1 MAVII
6 TDIIGAIIILV
17 GIQQMAKGKLN
28 KNNAITVCLSIT
40 IIPIL
45 LLLIFY
51 VFTAVLIRGTAPF
64 SFDYL
69 SLAILNV
76 ELIMVVFYL
85 LSKCFSLPYSRLS
98 QDADASKNAVSIDR
112 VIKML
117 YCFIY
122 LSIILLLIISPV
134 IVPFIK
140 IIFAIGNAGISITK
154 SILTSGKIIESL
166 IGTIIGI
173 ILVCMFIMPLL
184 GVQGL
189 IVAYLFIIIAT
200 ILVILIIFHYIFII
214 NATIRFVMISRNI
227 RKYAVLY
234 CFLMLIPIVNIV
246 SAIILIIKARKEL
259 KNEGYSVGLFGV
271 KVKRGI

>member
-117 YCFIY
+117 YCFY
-122 LSIILLLIISPV
+122 VDKCRCSSMV
-134 IVPFIK
+134 
-140 IIFAIGNAGISITK
+140 
-154 SILTSGKIIESL
+154 ER
-166 IGTIIGI
+166 GTHKPQTM
-173 ILVCMFIMPLL
+173 VR
-184 GVQGL
+184 
-189 IVAYLFIIIAT
+189 
-200 ILVILIIFHYIFII
+200 FHPS
-214 NATIRFVMISRNI
+214 TQHER
-227 RKYAVLY
+227 
-234 CFLMLIPIVNIV
+234 
-246 SAIILIIKARKEL
+246 L
-259 KNEGYSVGLFGV
+259 K
-271 KVKRGI
+271 